1 MRLLTLFLLL
11 APYLLHPGG
20 SAPAEDWPQFRG
32 SSGLSGTSS
41 ASIPDQLKVKWTYD
55 CGEAIQSSAAIHEGK
70 VFVGSVSGELT
81 ALDLESGAL
90 LWKYEASDAIGE
102 SSPCV
107 EKGIVYIGDL
117 AGSVHAVSVQD
128 GKGIWTHETEG
139 ELKASP
145 VVSGD
150 RVLIGSYDGLL
161 YCFSAQDGALLWQVQ
176 TDGPVNCTAGI
187 VDGIAYI
194 SGCDGMLRGVRVAD
208 GEQVVSVDI
217 GAYTGAS
224 PALANNMVVF
234 GTFEN
239 RVVGVDL
246 LLKSVRWSYEHPEK
260 KFPFYSSAALAAGK
274 AVVGGRDKSVHCL
287 EAETGKLLW
296 TFATKG
302 RVDSSPA
309 VAAGRVYVGS
319 KDGRFY
325 VLDLETG
332 KKLWEF
338 LAGSPISASPAL
350 AAGRVI
356 LGAED
361 GILYCFGANE

>member
-1 MRLLTLFLLL
+1 MRLLTLLLL
-11 APYLLHPGG
+11 LSPYLVHPGG
-20 SAPAEDWPQFRG
+20 SAPADDWPQFRG
-32 SSGLSGTSS
+32 SSGLSGTSFS
-41 ASIPDQLKVKWTYD
+41 AIPEKLKVKWTYD
-55 CGEAIQSSAAIHEGK
+55 CAEAIQSSAAIRDGS

-81 ALDLESGAL
+81 ALDLQSGEL
-90 LWKYEASDAIGE
+90 LWKYKASDAIGE

-107 EKGIVYIGDL
+107 EKGIVYVGDL

-128 GKGIWTHETEG
+128 GKGIWTYETEG

-150 RVLIGSYDGLL
+150 RLLIGSYDGML
-161 YCFSAQDGALLWQVQ
+161 YCLSAQDGALLWQVQ

-187 VDGIAYI
+187 ADGIAYI
-194 SGCDGMLRGVRVAD
+194 SGCDGMLRGVRVSD

-224 PALANNMVVF
+224 PALANHLVVF

-239 RVVGVDL
+239 RVLAVDL
-246 LLKSVRWSYEHPEK
+246 SLKRVRWSYEHPEK
-260 KFPFYSSAALAAGK
+260 KSPFYSSAALADGK
-274 AVVGGRDKSVHCL
+274 AVVGGRDKMVHCL

-302 RVDSSPA
+302 RVESSPA

-350 AAGRVI
+350 AAGHVI
-356 LGAED
+356 LGSED
-361 GILYCFGANE
+361 GLLYCFGAGL

>member
-1 MRLLTLFLLL
+1 MRLLTLLLLL
-11 APYLLHPGG
+11 APYLVHPGG
-20 SAPAEDWPQFRG
+20 SAPTDDWPQFRG
-32 SSGLSGTSS
+32 SPGLSGTSS
-41 ASIPDQLKVKWTYD
+41 SLIPEKLKVKWTYD
-55 CGEAIQSSAAIHEGK
+55 CGEAIQSSAAIHKGS

-107 EKGIVYIGDL
+107 EKGIVYVGDL

-128 GKGIWTHETEG
+128 GKGIWTYETEG

-161 YCFSAQDGALLWQVQ
+161 YCLSAQNGALLWQVQ

-187 VDGIAYI
+187 AEGIAYV
-194 SGCDGMLRGVRVAD
+194 SGCDGMLRGIRISD

-274 AVVGGRDKSVHCL
+274 AVVGGRDKKVHCL

-338 LAGSPISASPAL
+338 PAGSPISASPAL
-350 AAGRVI
+350 AAGHVI
-356 LGAED
+356 LGSED
-361 GILYCFGANE
+361 GLIYCFGSGG

>member
-1 MRLLTLFLLL
+1 MRLLGILLLL
-11 APYLLHPGG
+11 APYLVHPGG
-20 SAPAEDWPQFRG
+20 SAPANAWAQFRG
-32 SSGLSGTSS
+32 NPGLTGTSS
-41 ASIPDQLKVKWTYD
+41 SALPDKLEVQWTYD
-55 CGEAIQSSAAIHEGK
+55 CGEPIQSSAAIRDGR
-70 VFVGSVSGELT
+70 VFVGSVSGELS
-81 ALDLESGAL
+81 ALDLQSGDL

-107 EKGIVYIGDL
+107 EKGIVYVGDL
-117 AGSVHAVSVQD
+117 AGSVHAVSAQD
-128 GKGIWTHETEG
+128 GKGIWTYETEG

-161 YCFSAQDGALLWQVQ
+161 YCLSARSGALLWSVQ
-176 TDGPVNCTAGI
+176 TDGPVNCTVGI
-187 VDGIAYI
+187 AAGIAYI
-194 SGCDGMLRGVRVAD
+194 SGCDGMLRGVRVSD
-208 GEQVVSVDI
+208 GQQVVSVDI

-234 GTFEN
+234 GTFGN
-239 RVVGVDL
+239 RVLGVDL

-260 KFPFYSSAALAAGK
+260 KFPFYSSAALVAGK
-274 AVVGGRDKSVHCL
+274 AVVGGRDKMVHCL
-287 EAETGKLLW
+287 EAESGKLLW

-302 RVDSSPA
+302 RVESSPA
-309 VAAGRVYVGS
+309 VAGSRVYVGS

-338 LAGSPISASPAL
+338 PTGSPISTSPAL
-350 AAGRVI
+350 AAGKVI
-356 LGAED
+356 LGSED
-361 GILYCFGANE
+361 GLLYCFGAGS

>member
-1 MRLLTLFLLL
+1 MRLLTFLLLL
-11 APYLLHPGG
+11 APYLVHPGG
-20 SAPAEDWPQFRG
+20 SAPADAWPQFRG
-32 SSGLSGTSS
+32 SAGLTGTSS
-41 ASIPDQLKVKWTYD
+41 AAIPERLKVKWTYD
-55 CGEAIQSSAAIHEGK
+55 CGEAIQSSAAIRDGR

-81 ALDLESGAL
+81 ALDLQSGEL

-107 EKGIVYIGDL
+107 EKGIVYVGDL

-128 GKGIWTHETEG
+128 GKGIWTYETEG

-161 YCFSAQDGALLWQVQ
+161 YCLSAQDGVLLWQVQ

-187 VDGIAYI
+187 ADGIAYI
-194 SGCDGMLRGVRVAD
+194 SGCDGMLRGVRLSD

-224 PALANNMVVF
+224 PVLASNMVVF

-246 LLKSVRWSYEHPEK
+246 GSKSVRWSYEHPEK
-260 KFPFYSSAALAAGK
+260 KLPFYSSAALTAGK
-274 AVVGGRDKSVHCL
+274 AVVGGRDKMVHCL
-287 EAETGKLLW
+287 ESETGKLLW

-325 VLDLETG
+325 VLDLDSG

-338 LAGSPISASPAL
+338 LAGSPISASPSL
-350 AAGRVI
+350 ATGHVI
-356 LGAED
+356 LGSED
-361 GILYCFGANE
+361 GILYCFGASG